1 MHNLK
6 RNQDVVG
13 DEMFREDNALVLC
26 DNLGEHSLEPIGED
40 FCYELVCDVAYANQP
55 KLSHFSGGIFLLNK
69 SNVS

>member
-40 FCYELVCDVAYANQP
+40 FCYELVCDVA
-55 KLSHFSGGIFLLNK
+55 
-69 SNVS
+69 